1 MIKIEQH
8 KRTLVKN
15 GIKRSKRK
23 SLESKL
29 KVIAETIGSYV
40 VFKIGV
46 DKKGNIGI
54 LEVENDFEDDEE
66 DESPDEKIDYPTIV
80 PKINIKKPLTFL
92 EYIG

>member
-1 MIKIEQH
+1 MKQKEI
-8 KRTLVKN
+8 LVKN
-15 GIKRSKRK
+15 GIEKGKIK

-46 DKKGNIGI
+46 DKEGGIAI
-54 LEVENDFEDDEE
+54 LEVENDFDDEE
-66 DESPDEKIDYPTIV
+66 DETEEINYPTII
-80 PKINIKKPLTFL
+80 PKINIKKPLTYL

>member
-1 MIKIEQH
+1 MKQQKE
-8 KRTLVKN
+8 TLVKN
-15 GIKRSKRK
+15 RIKNSKRK

-46 DKKGNIGI
+46 DKQGNIGI
-54 LEVENDFEDDEE
+54 LEIENDFEDDEE
-66 DESPDEKIDYPTIV
+66 DESPDEIDYPTIT
-80 PKINIKKPLTFL
+80 PKIDIKNPLTYL